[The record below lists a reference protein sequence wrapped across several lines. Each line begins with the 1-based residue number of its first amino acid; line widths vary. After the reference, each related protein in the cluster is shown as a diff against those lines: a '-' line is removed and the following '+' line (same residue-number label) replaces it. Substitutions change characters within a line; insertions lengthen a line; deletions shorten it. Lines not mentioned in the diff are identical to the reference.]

1 MNPLHILLVEDH
13 AMNRDMLTRRLER
26 HGYTVSLA
34 LNGADAVVM
43 AEAVMPDVIVM
54 DMSLPIV
61 DGWAATQQLKA
72 RPSVQGIP
80 VIAVTAHAMAG
91 DRERC
96 LAAGCSDYEAK
107 PLDFRRLIDKIE
119 AWGGAYRLN
128 P

>member
-1 MNPLHILLVEDH
+1 MNPLHILLVEDQ

-61 DGWAATQQLKA
+61 DGWAATHQLKA

-96 LAAGCSDYEAK
+96 LAVGCSDYESK
-107 PLDFRRLIDKIE
+107 PLDFRRLIEKIE
-119 AWGGAYRLN
+119 AWGGAYRLDQ
-128 P
+128 